1 MASSGNTKSTKWS
14 EAYWQF
20 EWTAIKASPGVTT
33 VNWTLSTKRDSS
45 TSKTYYTKCRL
56 FINGEKVYELWDE
69 TAKFTQ
75 NGVVQKTGSFNIQ
88 HGTDGSGS
96 FTARVYVTK
105 IYDAITAKDTV
116 TFDLDENFAYTAC
129 TIPNNIKPNTS
140 IQAPGGTI
148 NFKFEGQTS
157 GVNNPIQYYV
167 FSYQIGDSAWS
178 NEIKVNQDSVSIT
191 LPSNASRGKKINAR
205 VSIIDKSGIFTY
217 NWYEKTNV
225 ASVNSL
231 PAAPGVE
238 SSKNILPSTGGE
250 IKFEITKGK
259 DSDSS
264 QTTQIAYATSP
275 SGTKTRMDKSIT
287 TLTKN
292 INKTTTYYFWTY
304 DGLEYSSAYT
314 PKEIIVNTKPTVSL
328 EISEDYIVGGK
339 VVFTKGENGQSDKNT
354 YTFGFTYNNE
364 DVTLSLNQIETT
376 YIIEDI
382 RKQMSDKLIDLRDD
396 FTYYYKFWVYRNDGI
411 ENSDKVYTGEQLF
424 SIPKF
429 TLKND
434 NGAEAPFSNKVEA
447 TLSGDQ
453 TGDYTKI
460 GFNSIGGK
468 GLVLNTSELP
478 YGTLID
484 KLLINDSF
492 YITLSAPLRKVL
504 KIDITPSNGKTSPF
518 DLAVFKT
525 YTTQSLEVNLVGRT
539 DRNYGLT
546 AIPALILKR
555 AEEGDIVISPDGSS
569 NTDKYIYFIS
579 GSDIYSVIDKES
591 SESPTVQLTFEIKN
605 EFGDSFTEKFNLL
618 VDNTEPAIPY
628 GNIKLYPGFTNDKE
642 PKKYP
647 NLDQWEYLKEGMPI
661 YTDFSVLAFDEPTF
675 YFEIYNYQNSGIW
688 KTITS
693 FSGKKDDDFSP
704 IESYGETHFNASPFH
719 YYINEKELKNIEE
732 TIQDHN
738 VKFRMRIQT
747 TGQEKNYDF
756 FKGRSVP
763 VKAHYSPRAHFTKAN
778 FTDPN
783 LETEW
788 IVEDYGYSSNGVI
801 NQIGLYIQETGITRT
816 MDYPTEEKKGTWEN
830 FTDFKTDTQTY
841 ECLNI
846 ALVLYSTI
854 SVNTINTAKE
864 EYTNVFTTA
873 KETKTNLIYSVVY
886 NISPTVSYRKNHL
899 GINTNNFQEKADAIL
914 VIGET
919 SGRNRIYYSGPEGSY
934 CKVVNFLI
942 DCGSW

>member
-1 MASSGNTKSTKWS
+1 MASSGNTRSTKWS

-45 TSKTYYTKCRL
+45 TSKTYNTKCRL

-105 IYDAITAKDTV
+105 IYDAITARDTV

-314 PKEIIVNTKPTVSL
+314 PKEIIVNIKPTVTL

-339 VVFTKGENGQSDKNT
+339 VVFTKGDNGQSDKNT

-411 ENSDKVYTGEQLF
+411 ENSDKAYTGEQSF

-429 TLKND
+429 TLVND
-434 NGAEAPFSNKVEA
+434 KGAEVPFSNKVEA

-569 NTDKYIYFIS
+569 NTDRYIYFIS
-579 GSDIYSVIDKES
+579 GSDIYPIINKES
-591 SESPTVQLTFEIKN
+591 STVQLTFEIKN

-628 GNIKLYPGFTNDKE
+628 GDIKLYPGFTDGTKTT
-642 PKKYP
+642 KYP
-647 NLDQWEYLKEGMPI
+647 DLNQWEYLKEGMPI

-675 YFEIYNYQNSGIW
+675 YFEIDYYGSGVW
-688 KTITS
+688 DTKTS
-693 FSGKKDDDFSP
+693 FKGIKTTTTLEKYGEVFFNTPPSQYYVSGKQL
-704 IESYGETHFNASPFH
+704 I
-719 YYINEKELKNIEE
+719 E
-732 TIQDHN
+732 TIGEITQDYN
-738 VKFRMRIQT
+738 AQFRMRVQISNQKT
-747 TGQEKNYDF
+747 IYNF
-756 FKGRSVP
+756 FDGTP
-763 VKAHYSPRAHFTKAN
+763 LPMKAHYGARAYFTKAV
-778 FTDPN
+778 FSDPN
-783 LETEW
+783 LEIAW
-788 IVEDYGYSSNGVI
+788 IIEDYGYSNVGQIDGIALYLQEKQDKTDMKEYPGKESYTWKGFKGFENGDTLLHI
-801 NQIGLYIQETGITRT
+801 APIITT
-816 MDYPTEEKKGTWEN
+816 SLSTKIKNGTSSY
-830 FTDFKTDTQTY
+830 FKTTKSTSNYTY
-841 ECLNI
+841 
-846 ALVLYSTI
+846 T
-854 SVNTINTAKE
+854 
-864 EYTNVFTTA
+864 
-873 KETKTNLIYSVVY
+873 VVY
-886 NISPTVSYRKNHL
+886 NIVPTIAYRANQL
-899 GINTNNFQEKADAIL
+899 GINIANPSDKISFPNAVMIIGAHNDKTKIYLAGDKENSVIDILTRTLGNF
-914 VIGET
+914 T
-919 SGRNRIYYSGPEGSY
+919 
-934 CKVVNFLI
+934 I